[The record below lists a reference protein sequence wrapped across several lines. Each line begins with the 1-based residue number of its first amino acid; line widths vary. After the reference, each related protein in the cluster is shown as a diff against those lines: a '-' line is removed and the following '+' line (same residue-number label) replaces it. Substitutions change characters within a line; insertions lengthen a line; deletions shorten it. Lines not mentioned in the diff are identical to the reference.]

1 MYNISLNGSYLKT
14 AQYIYVYLFLEDQV
28 QFQMLYLISHVD
40 LTEKFGIAQ
49 YINVVQGA
57 KNQNIL
63 ILVNVYILSDV
74 NK

>member
-1 MYNISLNGSYLKT
+1 
-14 AQYIYVYLFLEDQV
+14 
-28 QFQMLYLISHVD
+28 MLYLISHVD